1 MELLKSIKEALI
13 GIALI
18 LGTVLFTAAPAII
31 GGYVTSQQE
40 IVYKD
45 YVVVDK
51 LMNYTY
57 SKSGQNQVLSFIV
70 KDVWSGELES
80 KDVSK
85 VVHYK
90 YNVGDSIQFED
101 YSKYSKT
108 WLLVGLI
115 LSGLLVMVMAYVVL
129 EG

>member
-1 MELLKSIKEALI
+1 MKLLKTIKEALAAICVTFGIILFIATPATI
-13 GIALI
+13 GI
-18 LGTVLFTAAPAII
+18 
-31 GGYVTSQQE
+31 YVNSLQE
-40 IVYKD
+40 PVYKE

-70 KDVWSGELES
+70 KDVLTGELDS

-90 YNVGDSIQFED
+90 YNVGDSIKFED
-101 YSKYSKT
+101 RSQHSKA
-108 WLLVGLI
+108 WALIGII
-115 LSGLLVMVMAYVVL
+115 LSGLLCMVIVFIATND
-129 EG
+129 